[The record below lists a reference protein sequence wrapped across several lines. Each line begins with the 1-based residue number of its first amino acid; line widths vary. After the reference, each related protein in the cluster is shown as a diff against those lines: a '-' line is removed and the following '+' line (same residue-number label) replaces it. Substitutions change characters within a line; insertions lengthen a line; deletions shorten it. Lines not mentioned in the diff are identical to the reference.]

1 MANLGFILK
10 ESVMEATKGLSD
22 ADFRNI
28 ITLLFYYA
36 TDRVTVEEFEL
47 DDLGPVAKAIFYME
61 KPSIDYNKKKWKE
74 NSEKRRIYHE

>member
-10 ESVMEATKGLSD
+10 ESVMEATKDLSD

-36 TDRVTVEEFEL
+36 TDRATVEEFEL
-47 DDLGPVAKAIFYME
+47 DDL
-61 KPSIDYNKKKWKE
+61 
-74 NSEKRRIYHE
+74 